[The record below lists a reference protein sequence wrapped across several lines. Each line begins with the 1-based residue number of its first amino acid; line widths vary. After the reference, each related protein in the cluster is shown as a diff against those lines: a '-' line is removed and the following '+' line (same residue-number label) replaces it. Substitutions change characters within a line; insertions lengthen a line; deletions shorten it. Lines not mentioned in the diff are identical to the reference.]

1 LPKKSANLLSE
12 FLYVE
17 KHNSQENNMKGKPV
31 ILVVDDLT
39 QNNELLEA
47 YLVPQGYEVIKA
59 VSGEDA
65 LKKLADNQIDLILL
79 DVMMPGMDGFE
90 VARRIRQDP
99 KTRLM
104 PIILVTA
111 LKETEDRIKGIKAGC
126 DDYISK
132 PFDKME
138 LLARVQSL
146 LKVKAYNDLMTNYR
160 KELESEVI
168 NMTAELM
175 QSSTALDEQNA
186 RLKAIINSPDDI
198 LIYSLDKEYRYTSF
212 NENHRKAMKKE
223 WQTDIQIGMNYPEC
237 LTNPDLRAAAVTSI
251 NRALAGEHFME
262 AQYQPALGVWWE
274 LNWSPIRNKDTVIGL
289 SVFVQDITERRR
301 SQELLRGI
309 RREFS

>member
-1 LPKKSANLLSE
+1 
-12 FLYVE
+12 
-17 KHNSQENNMKGKPV
+17 MKAKPV

-59 VSGEDA
+59 VSGEEA

-90 VARRIRQDP
+90 VTRRIRQDP

-168 NMTAELM
+168 NMTAELK

-237 LTNPDLRAAAVTSI
+237 LTNLDLRAAAVTSI

>member
-1 LPKKSANLLSE
+1 
-12 FLYVE
+12 
-17 KHNSQENNMKGKPV
+17 MKGKPV

>member
-1 LPKKSANLLSE
+1 
-12 FLYVE
+12 
-17 KHNSQENNMKGKPV
+17 MKGKPV

-90 VARRIRQDP
+90 VTRRIRQDP

-168 NMTAELM
+168 NMTAELK

>member
-1 LPKKSANLLSE
+1 
-12 FLYVE
+12 
-17 KHNSQENNMKGKPV
+17 MKGKPV

-59 VSGEDA
+59 VSGEEA
-65 LKKLADNQIDLILL
+65 FKKLADNQIDLILL

-90 VARRIRQDP
+90 VTHRIRQDP

-168 NMTAELM
+168 NMTAELR

>member
-1 LPKKSANLLSE
+1 
-12 FLYVE
+12 
-17 KHNSQENNMKGKPV
+17 MKGKPV

-59 VSGEDA
+59 VSGEEA
-65 LKKLADNQIDLILL
+65 FKKLADNQIDLILL

-90 VARRIRQDP
+90 VTRRIRQDP

-237 LTNPDLRAAAVTSI
+237 LTNPDLRAAAITSI

>member
-1 LPKKSANLLSE
+1 VS

-17 KHNSQENNMKGKPV
+17 KHNSQENDMKAKPV

-59 VSGEDA
+59 ISGEEA
-65 LKKLADNQIDLILL
+65 FKKLADNQIDLILL

-90 VARRIRQDP
+90 VTRRIRQDP

-146 LKVKAYNDLMTNYR
+146 LKVKAYNDMMTNYR

-168 NMTAELM
+168 NMTAALK

-237 LTNPDLRAAAVTSI
+237 LTNPDLRAAAITSI
-251 NRALAGEHFME
+251 NRTLAGEHFME

>member
-1 LPKKSANLLSE
+1 
-12 FLYVE
+12 
-17 KHNSQENNMKGKPV
+17 MKGKPV

-59 VSGEDA
+59 VSGEEA
-65 LKKLADNQIDLILL
+65 FKKLADNQIDLILL

-90 VARRIRQDP
+90 VTRRIRQDP

-168 NMTAELM
+168 NMTAELR

>member
-1 LPKKSANLLSE
+1 
-12 FLYVE
+12 
-17 KHNSQENNMKGKPV
+17 MKGKPV

-168 NMTAELM
+168 NMTAELR

>member
-1 LPKKSANLLSE
+1 
-12 FLYVE
+12 
-17 KHNSQENNMKGKPV
+17 MKGKPV

-59 VSGEDA
+59 VSGEEA
-65 LKKLADNQIDLILL
+65 FKKLADNQIDLILL

-90 VARRIRQDP
+90 VTRRIRQDP

>member
-1 LPKKSANLLSE
+1 
-12 FLYVE
+12 
-17 KHNSQENNMKGKPV
+17 MKAKPV
-31 ILVVDDLT
+31 ILVVDDIS
-39 QNNELLEA
+39 QNNDLLEA
-47 YLVPQGYEVIKA
+47 YLTPQGYEIVKA
-59 VSGEDA
+59 VSGEEA
-65 LKKLADNQIDLILL
+65 LEKLADNQIDLILL

-90 VARRIRQDP
+90 VTRRIRQDP

-274 LNWSPIRNKDTVIGL
+274 LNWSPIRSKDTVIGL